1 MAETAGSADRTAHMP
16 SVQALIFLAG
26 ALVVRNGCTDIE
38 KSGAANLR
46 HLARLDLVAVWQMV
60 DSLVAVLELV

>member
-1 MAETAGSADRTAHMP
+1 MP
-16 SVQALIFLAG
+16 SVQALIFLAE

-38 KSGAANLR
+38 KSGTASLR
-46 HLARLDLVAVWQMV
+46 HLARLDLAAVWQTV